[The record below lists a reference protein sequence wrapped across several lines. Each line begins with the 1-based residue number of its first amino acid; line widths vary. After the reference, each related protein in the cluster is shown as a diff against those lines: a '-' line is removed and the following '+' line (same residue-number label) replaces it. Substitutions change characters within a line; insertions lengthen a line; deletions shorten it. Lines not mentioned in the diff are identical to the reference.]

1 MTYPARRM
9 LRTAATAFDLR
20 GARRY
25 RVLSDAEALRADM
38 AAVGRDLR
46 VAVERYAV
54 GR

>member
-1 MTYPARRM
+1 MTDPARRL
-9 LRTAATAFDLR
+9 LRAAATAFDLR

-25 RVLSDAEALRADM
+25 RLPSDAEALRVDM
-38 AAVGRDLR
+38 NAVGRDLR